1 MKANVSKC
9 AVVVF
14 SKSKVPGSWTWGE
27 HTIPQASSYCYLG
40 IDFTSD
46 GGWDTHVKRV
56 ISNGKKKVN
65 QLHSIIS
72 NRNINLSARRL
83 LLLSVL
89 KHSTEYGSEVWKCNK
104 SQASSL
110 ESILLEGAK
119 KILACS
125 SKTCHEAVR
134 GDMGLETLKSHRDKL
149 VSMSVRR
156 YPRQLFDQEWKVKP
170 HRGRQRKPWKSM

>member
-1 MKANVSKC
+1 MGMSDSRENLQKLIDVVHKFCNRWKLKANVSKC

-27 HTIPQASSYCYLG
+27 HTIPSSCYLG

-56 ISNGKKKVN
+56 IRNGRKKVN

-72 NRNINLSARRL
+72 NRNTNLSAQSL

-89 KHSTEYGSEVWKCNK
+89 RPSIEYVAVKFGSV
-104 SQASSL
+104 
-110 ESILLEGAK
+110 I
-119 KILACS
+119 
-125 SKTCHEAVR
+125 
-134 GDMGLETLKSHRDKL
+134 
-149 VSMSVRR
+149 
-156 YPRQLFDQEWKVKP
+156 
-170 HRGRQRKPWKSM
+170 